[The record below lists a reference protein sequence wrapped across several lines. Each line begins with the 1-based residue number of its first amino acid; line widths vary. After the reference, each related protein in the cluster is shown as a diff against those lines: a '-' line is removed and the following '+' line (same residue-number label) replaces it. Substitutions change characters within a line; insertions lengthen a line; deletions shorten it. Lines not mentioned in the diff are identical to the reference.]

1 MELEGYR
8 IVRMLEP
15 IPQTASLQVRLKT
28 PKSFGEVPF
37 TLANVKLP

>member
-1 MELEGYR
+1 MDLDNYR

-15 IPQTASLQVRLKT
+15 IPEGASLQVRLKT
-28 PKSFGEVPF
+28 PRSFGEVPF